1 MSQAEILHYD
11 NPRTDVRSH
20 LAGTFA
26 RALDVGCDV
35 GTFMRGLKQAGVVQV
50 AEGVELSSAAEQA
63 EQVLD
68 RVYRVDLSHSQE
80 GLPAHAY
87 DLVLC
92 LDVLEHM
99 QDPWAAL
106 KRIHTLLGAHGTLV
120 VSLPNVRNFRVVL
133 PLLLRG
139 RWNYARTG
147 LLDITHLRFFTKA
160 TALELLEGA
169 GFRVERLISLSRQ
182 PYSKVWWLNLVTL
195 GLFSGFLDYQ
205 YLIFARPHQDPR
217 SGAAGVGTT

>member
-1 MSQAEILHYD
+1 MHPTENLLYD
-11 NPRTDVRSH
+11 NARADVRAH
-20 LAGTFA
+20 LSGRFE

-35 GTFMRGLKQAGVVQV
+35 GRLAAGLKQDGVVKS
-50 AEGVELSSAAEQA
+50 AEGIELSAAADHA
-63 EQVLD
+63 EKVLE

-80 GLPAHAY
+80 GIPTANY

-106 KRIHTLLGAHGTLV
+106 RRIHSLMKPGSTLV

-139 RWNYARTG
+139 RWDYARTG
-147 LLDITHLRFFTKA
+147 LLDSTHLRFFTRA
-160 TALELLEGA
+160 TALELLVGA
-169 GFRVERLISLSRQ
+169 GFHVEKTVSLSMK
-182 PYSKVWWLNLVTL
+182 PYSKVWWLNLATL
-195 GLFSGFLDYQ
+195 KFFSGFLEYQ
-205 YLIFARPHQDPR
+205 YLFFARRP
-217 SGAAGVGTT
+217 